1 MKLHILSDLH
11 NEFSKFV
18 PPKTE
23 ADVVVLAGDIDNHR
37 SGVYWAAAT
46 FDKPVIYIAG
56 NHEYYHDNTQ
66 TLPAELRA
74 AAEGS
79 EVQVLDNDVTVING
93 VRFIGSTLWTDF
105 KLGSSNA
112 WEVEES
118 KYDVAN
124 MMNDFNLISYGGR
137 RLLPRDTQVFF
148 AEAVSFIERELA
160 TPFDGKTVVVTH
172 HAPSPKSIHQRYA
185 GNAINPAFCS
195 DLEYLMSGPTAPALW
210 IHGHTHVAFDYVVG
224 GCTRV
229 VANPRGYTSRHVSEG
244 QENEFFEAGLV
255 VEV

>member
-37 SGVYWAAAT
+37 SGVYWAAET

-56 NHEYYHDNTQ
+56 NHEFYWDNTKS
-66 TLPAELRA
+66 LPAELRA
-74 AAEGS
+74 AAEGTN
-79 EVQVLDNDVTVING
+79 VQVLDNNVTVIDG

-105 KLGSSNA
+105 KLGSSNN
-112 WEVEES
+112 WEIEES
-118 KYDVAN
+118 KYNAAN
-124 MMNDFNLISYGGR
+124 MMNDFNLVSYGGR
-137 RLLPRDTQVFF
+137 RLLPRDTQAFF
-148 AEAVSFIERELA
+148 SDAVSFIERELA

-172 HAPSPKSIHQRYA
+172 HAPSPKSIHARFK
-185 GNAINPAFCS
+185 GNPINAAFCS
-195 DLEYLMSGPTAPALW
+195 DLERLMQGQNAPALW
-210 IHGHTHVAFDYVVG
+210 IHGHTHDAFDYVVN

-229 VANPRGYTSRHVSEG
+229 VANPRGYTSRHVSAG